1 MKYFDDEEL
10 KILDIEAG
18 SKALI
23 IKVEDQ
29 SLNQHFYG
37 MPYRPC
43 DDPENFVPGEE
54 SDFEEEDD
62 QE

>member
-1 MKYFDDEEL
+1 MKFFKEKGL

-29 SLNQHFYG
+29 YQRQHFYG
-37 MPYRPC
+37 MPLRPYDFYH
-43 DDPENFVPGEE
+43 DDEYDQEDPYGEE
-54 SDFEEEDD
+54 EKK
-62 QE
+62 